1 MDDPITVNLVISYL
15 ERMTEALESLAEN
28 ARKLANPTDEEV
40 KEKLEKSMTLAL
52 LLGMGRGDNDP
63 LN

>member
-1 MDDPITVNLVISYL
+1 MDDPITVNLVINYL

>member
-1 MDDPITVNLVISYL
+1 
-15 ERMTEALESLAEN
+15 MTEALESLAEN